1 MTIYGSEAISGVVD
15 ECHMIDLLTQAE
27 NNNSER
33 SSIDLLVFIAVN
45 FQNIVYISPNE
56 YQKCKQ

>member
-33 SSIDLLVFIAVN
+33 GSIDLLVFIAIKI
-45 FQNIVYISPNE
+45 QKKGYISPNE
-56 YQKCKQ
+56 YQKCKE